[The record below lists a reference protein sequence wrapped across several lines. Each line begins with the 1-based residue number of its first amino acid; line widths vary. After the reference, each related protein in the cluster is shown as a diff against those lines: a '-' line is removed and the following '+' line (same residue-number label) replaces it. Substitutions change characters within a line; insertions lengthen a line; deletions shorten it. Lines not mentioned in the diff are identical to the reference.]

1 MESAN
6 NGKIYIL
13 MNKPAGFVCTA
24 ASDSHKT
31 VFELLP
37 DEIRLLQKEKRGQ
50 RLHTVGRLDCDTS
63 GLLLITNDGNFSHK
77 MTNPEFCVEKKYEA
91 VIKNPVSK
99 EEQILYIEKFSKG
112 VLLPAEKKAPEQLS
126 LPCRLS
132 FISET
137 KCLVTVNEGKF
148 HEVRRLFLSVGN
160 EVLNLKR
167 ISMGNF
173 TLPDDLAEG
182 MWKNICIT

>member
-77 MTNPEFCVEKKYEA
+77 MTNPDFCVEKKYEA
-91 VIKNPVSK
+91 VIKNHSLISDPNQITD
-99 EEQILYIEKFSKG
+99 EEIKASLKLVRHGLGAQFFG
-112 VLLPAEKKAPEQLS
+112 VDS
-126 LPCRLS
+126 NG
-132 FISET
+132 I
-137 KCLVTVNEGKF
+137 
-148 HEVRRLFLSVGN
+148 
-160 EVLNLKR
+160 
-167 ISMGNF
+167 I
-173 TLPDDLAEG
+173 
-182 MWKNICIT
+182 W